1 MNERGPV
8 RAVAALALVCF
19 LAGCSTP
26 AAFSV
31 LENAPIEKDEPASLD
46 TEGIVARHSM
56 RFLAEQDGRSYYI
69 GRPADDFERSIC
81 LVIDQDGQAIIGC
94 GGYIEGARTPAVG
107 VTTPDVE
114 VMLAPDGYD
123 VDEYAEL
130 GWASLHAN
138 LILR

>member
-1 MNERGPV
+1 MNEHGPV
-8 RAVAALALVCF
+8 QALAALALVWV
-19 LAGCSTP
+19 LAGCSATP
-26 AAFSV
+26 AFSV
-31 LENAPIEKDEPASLD
+31 LENAPIHKDQPAPLD
-46 TEGIVARHSM
+46 TEGIVALDTM

-69 GRPADDFERSIC
+69 ARPADEFERSIC

-123 VDEYAEL
+123 VEGYAAL
-130 GWASLHAN
+130 GWASPHPN

>member
-8 RAVAALALVCF
+8 RAVAALALVWV
-19 LAGCSTP
+19 LAGCSATT
-26 AAFSV
+26 AFSV
-31 LENAPIEKDEPASLD
+31 LENTPFDEDQPVSLD
-46 TEGIVARHSM
+46 TEGVVALDTM

-69 GRPADDFERSIC
+69 ARPADEFERSIC
-81 LVIDQDGQAIIGC
+81 LVIDQDGEAIIGC
-94 GGYIEGARTPAVG
+94 GGYIEGALTPAVG

-123 VDEYAEL
+123 AEEYAGL
-130 GWASLHAN
+130 GWASLHPN